1 MIGLRPSGRVR
12 PLHRPSRARYAA
24 PLERACRLPP
34 AVLLALTGLA
44 TLLQPAPAMAQQ
56 DVRVGIAGYVDE
68 KINIAIDDV
77 TPGTEAARTV
87 AEILAFDL
95 EFSLRF
101 NVLEGRATAG
111 VVRTASG
118 VDYEAWAIFGTEYL
132 VKAALAPSGGG
143 YAASVGLHHVPFQRE
158 ISSLSFALP
167 DAGSENFRAAV
178 HQISNTII
186 KELTGEDGIADT
198 RIAFASRR
206 RGDKEIFVIDYDG
219 HDPYRVTSLD
229 TISMTPDWH
238 PDGSE
243 ICFTTFVRG
252 NADLYCASAGGGRPQ
267 PLSTHYGLNMA
278 PSWSPDGGRLAL
290 TLTKDGNAEIYAL
303 DRSGRR
309 LDRLTYNIGIDT
321 SPTWSPNGRQIA
333 FESDRAGVP
342 QIYVMDA
349 EGASVR
355 QLSRGGEAHSPDWS
369 PLGDR
374 IAYVER
380 IGGRFQIV
388 TIDAEGGGRQIL
400 TSTGDNEDPSWSPDG
415 LHIAFSSTRAGGSD
429 IYTMDWDGQHIR
441 RVTQGGGFQSP
452 SWSPKL
458 SRR

>member
-12 PLHRPSRARYAA
+12 PRPSFLVLAA
-24 PLERACRLPP
+24 LA
-34 AVLLALTGLA
+34 ALALPA
-44 TLLQPAPAMAQQ
+44 TTVAQQ

-77 TPGTEAARTV
+77 TPGSEAARSV

-111 VVRTASG
+111 VVRTGSG
-118 VDYEAWAIFGTEYL
+118 IDYEAWAIFGTEYL
-132 VKAALAPSGGG
+132 VKAALSPSGGG
-143 YAASVGLHHVPFQRE
+143 FAADVDLHHVPFQRE
-158 ISSLSFALP
+158 IASLSFALP

-238 PDGSE
+238 PNGQE
-243 ICFTTFVRG
+243 ICFTTFTRG
-252 NADLYCASAGGGRPQ
+252 NADLYCAPAGGGSAR
-267 PLSTHYGLNMA
+267 PLSTQNGLNIA
-278 PSWSPDGGRLAL
+278 PSWSPDGRRLAL
-290 TLTKDGNAEIYAL
+290 TLTKDGNSEIYAL
-303 DRSGRR
+303 DPSGRR
-309 LDRLTYNIGIDT
+309 LDRLTFNIGIDT
-321 SPTWSPNGRQIA
+321 SPTWSPNGRQLA
-333 FESDRAGVP
+333 FESDRAGLP

-349 EGASVR
+349 EGANVR
-355 QLSRGGEAHSPDWS
+355 QLSRGGEAHSPAWS
-369 PLGDR
+369 PIGDR

-388 TIDAEGGGRQIL
+388 TVDVEGGGRQVL

-429 IYTMDWDGQHIR
+429 IYTMDWDGQNIR
-441 RVTQGGGFQSP
+441 RVTRGSGFQSP
-452 SWSPKL
+452 AWSPRL
-458 SRR
+458 ARR